1 MTKGLHYIKS
11 RGHNSRT
18 ASNVDSV
25 LWPEIKPQAERFI
38 FNLTVGTFAGLR
50 DTTFS
55 GDSKL
60 YGRAKCIL
68 SIYFSQFCYIRIS
81 LPTRNIP
88 FRLSHLQYRLIP
100 LYLTF
105 SPLNFIK
112 TFGFRKL
119 FLLPASG
126 CKMIKKMEF
135 T

>member
-25 LWPEIKPQAERFI
+25 LWPEIKPQAERSI

-60 YGRAKCIL
+60 YGRAKCIFL
-68 SIYFSQFCYIRIS
+68 YILANSVISEFPYQPGIYHFVFHIYN
-81 LPTRNIP
+81 TD
-88 FRLSHLQYRLIP
+88 
-100 LYLTF
+100 
-105 SPLNFIK
+105 
-112 TFGFRKL
+112 
-119 FLLPASG
+119 
-126 CKMIKKMEF
+126 
-135 T
+135 